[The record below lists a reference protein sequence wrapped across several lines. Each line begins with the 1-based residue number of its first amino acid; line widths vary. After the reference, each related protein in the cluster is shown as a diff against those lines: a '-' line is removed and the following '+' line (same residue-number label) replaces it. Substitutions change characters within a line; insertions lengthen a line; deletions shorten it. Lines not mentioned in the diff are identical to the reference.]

1 MYVYIGDVSM
11 KKRKE
16 SAGDAKNIAVIY
28 ARYSSSKQ
36 REESID
42 GQLRVCHAFAENE
55 GLIVMHEYIDR
66 AMSARTDRRPDFL
79 QMIQDSDEKKFSYV
93 IVYQLD
99 RFARSRYDSAI
110 YKHRLKKNGVTV
122 LSANERIANDPT
134 GILLEALIEANA
146 EFYSAELS
154 QKVNRGMMQNVLEG
168 KWPGGRLPLG
178 YELNENREL
187 ITNKEQAAMVK
198 KIYEWYIGG
207 LNEAQLIRKLNDE
220 GYRTAA
226 GSKFTHN
233 VLSRIL
239 QNRIYIGTFC
249 YRGKDYPNFAPKIL
263 TDEHFARAQIR
274 RKQKHVVRSQSADFF
289 LVGKIFCGICGKHI
303 VGTSG
308 TSKTGKRYAY
318 YMCSSRNHILRQ
330 KKVCRCSLMTIRK
343 EWLEDKI
350 LGVTTRLLNN
360 PDTRAEIARRCA
372 YEQVNQEEDL
382 RVQRLKKE
390 LAAVKKKL
398 NNCVKAI
405 EEGFI
410 TATVS
415 EKISL
420 YEEEVARLEEQ
431 IKKSELL
438 ARPVVVTEEFIEYY
452 LQKFYKQKKY
462 DRQQFDLFQT
472 FIHRITVYADYIE
485 IQYKVSNSLKLPEKP
500 VIMRGSGNFSL
511 VDHQGIEPWTP

>member
-1 MYVYIGDVSM
+1 M
-11 KKRKE
+11 
-16 SAGDAKNIAVIY
+16 
-28 ARYSSSKQ
+28 
-36 REESID
+36 
-42 GQLRVCHAFAENE
+42 
-55 GLIVMHEYIDR
+55 
-66 AMSARTDRRPDFL
+66 
-79 QMIQDSDEKKFSYV
+79 
-93 IVYQLD
+93 
-99 RFARSRYDSAI
+99 
-110 YKHRLKKNGVTV
+110 
-122 LSANERIANDPT
+122 
-134 GILLEALIEANA
+134 
-146 EFYSAELS
+146 
-154 QKVNRGMMQNVLEG
+154 
-168 KWPGGRLPLG
+168 
-178 YELNENREL
+178 
-187 ITNKEQAAMVK
+187 
-198 KIYEWYIGG
+198 
-207 LNEAQLIRKLNDE
+207 NEAQLIRKLNDE
-220 GYRTAA
+220 GYRTST

-263 TDEHFARAQIR
+263 TDEYFARAQIR
-274 RKQKHVVRSQSADFF
+274 KKQKHVVRSQSADFF

-330 KKVCRCSLMTIRK
+330 KKACRCSLMTIRK

-390 LAAVKKKL
+390 LATIKKKL

-438 ARPVVVTEEFIEYY
+438 ARPVVVTEKFIEYY

-485 IQYKVSNSLKLPEKP
+485 IQYKVSNSLKLPDKP
-500 VIMRGSGNFSL
+500 VIMRGSGKFSL